1 MKKIFLL
8 LLVLTLLLPGCAK
21 EAQPLEATV
30 LPTTV
35 PETTVSPTT
44 VPETVPME
52 LHPTT
57 EQTLPPIVREL
68 TEEQQQMLLK
78 LGMAELGATEC
89 TTCIAMVMNTVLNR
103 VESGRFS
110 KSIKGVIHAQDQFTP
125 VMDGTYDKAVPNE
138 ACYAAL
144 DMVMRGWD
152 ESCGALYYE
161 FCEGESW
168 HSKNLQLV
176 TSHCNTRFYQ

>member
-1 MKKIFLL
+1 MRKIISLL
-8 LLVLTLLLPGCAK
+8 LILTLLCGCARQM
-21 EAQPLEATV
+21 QPPETTA

-35 PETTVSPTT
+35 PETTIAPTT
-44 VPETVPME
+44 VPETEP
-52 LHPTT
+52 PATT
-57 EQTLPPIVREL
+57 EPTLPPIVLEL
-68 TEEQQQMLLK
+68 TEEEQEMLLK
-78 LGMAELGATEC
+78 LGMAELGSTEC
-89 TTCIAMVMNTVLNR
+89 TTCIAMVMCTVLNR

-110 KSIKGVIHAQDQFTP
+110 KSIKGVIYAQDQFTP
-125 VMDGTYDKAVPNE
+125 VMDGTYEKAVPNE

-168 HSKNLQLV
+168 HSQNLQLL
-176 TSHCNTRFYQ
+176 TSHCNTRFYR